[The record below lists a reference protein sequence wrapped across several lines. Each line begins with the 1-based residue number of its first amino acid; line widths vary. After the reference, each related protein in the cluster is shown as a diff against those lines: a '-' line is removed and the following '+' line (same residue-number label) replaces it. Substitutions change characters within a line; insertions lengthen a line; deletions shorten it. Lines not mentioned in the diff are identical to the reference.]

1 VQDPNL
7 RYNGILT
14 IMHISTRLNHLAY
27 KKVSTS
33 CAIQNTLEPKFL
45 TYGSQA
51 IVHDSH
57 QELREEVLAPTS

>member
-27 KKVSTS
+27 KVGTS
-33 CAIQNTLEPKFL
+33 CAIQNTLEPKIL

-51 IVHDSH
+51 IVYDSH